1 MATKRQVLEA
11 LATMNFADIT
21 MGDITVTAEDIKE
34 TLEKSI
40 AQIDNRNAKAAE
52 RQAQKKAAGDELRAT
67 IKATLSDSPMTVSD
81 IVKAIDDPEVT
92 SAMVVA
98 RLGQLVR
105 LGEVFKADTKV
116 DNRTLKIYSI
126 TPIEN

>member
-21 MGDITVTAEDIKE
+21 MGDITVTGEDIKE
-34 TLEKSI
+34 TIEKSI

-98 RLGQLVR
+98 RLGQLVK
-105 LGEVFKADTKV
+105 LGEINKAETKV
-116 DNRTLKIYSI
+116 DGRTLKIY
-126 TPIEN
+126 TLA

>member
-81 IVKAIDDPEVT
+81 IVKTIDDPEVT

-98 RLGQLVR
+98 RLGQLVK
-105 LGEVFKADTKV
+105 LGEINKAETKV
-116 DNRTLKIYSI
+116 DGRTLKIY
-126 TPIEN
+126 TLA

>member
-81 IVKAIDDPEVT
+81 IVKAIDDSEVT

-98 RLGQLVR
+98 RLGQLVK
-105 LGEVFKADTKV
+105 LGEINKAETKV
-116 DNRTLKIYSI
+116 DGRTLKIY
-126 TPIEN
+126 TLA

>member
-98 RLGQLVR
+98 RLGQLVK
-105 LGEVFKADTKV
+105 LGEINKAETKV
-116 DNRTLKIYSI
+116 DGRTLKIY
-126 TPIEN
+126 TLA